1 MLEKPEKDRPDIN
14 IVDDK
19 LNNRV
24 IPKPKRKLKHFN
36 NVVDPYI
43 QLHIPRVKKNECS
56 CDSGETCSCKLPRL
70 TIMISILFLTRL
82 IFELTAA
89 ILGKITVCIFV

>member
-43 QLHIPRVKKNECS
+43 
-56 CDSGETCSCKLPRL
+56 
-70 TIMISILFLTRL
+70 
-82 IFELTAA
+82 
-89 ILGKITVCIFV
+89 